1 MKSCNENIE
10 KTIRIA
16 DAMLDLAG
24 HGDID
29 REDVGCGV
37 LYGILRD
44 SAYRIK
50 KAAEAE
56 KAAHMKKG
64 SWD

>member
-1 MKSCNENIE
+1 MKRCNENIE

-24 HGDID
+24 HGDIE

-50 KAAEAE
+50 KAAEVE

-64 SWD
+64 SWE

>member
-1 MKSCNENIE
+1 MKPCNENIE

-16 DAMLDLAG
+16 DALLDLAG
-24 HGDID
+24 QGDIE

-37 LYGILRD
+37 LYGIMRD

-56 KAAHMKKG
+56 KAAHMRKG
-64 SWD
+64 NWK